1 MVFKPSRPSVGSTRK
16 KEGQNPR
23 AVNQIGTRPPGRWD
37 NARRSTAPAPQS
49 KPVTP
54 ASRLVAQV
62 RAVGG
67 IRARAEN
74 PGRRASSICDS
85 TPIAG
90 VCNVIICRVRTRARL
105 LPVGGRLPPHG
116 PSRQPPARVG
126 RRRAPKSA
134 GTRDN
139 AIGSPYQPGQPKLLM
154 RACSAARRD
163 QRGDRRTPHRWH
175 GSPDGS
181 RALSWPAA
189 SLPAH
194 RHRTRKNREGSCHDQ
209 ERAR

>member
-16 KEGQNPR
+16 EEGQNPR
-23 AVNQIGTRPPGRWD
+23 AVNQIGTRPPGRWND
-37 NARRSTAPAPQS
+37 ARRSTAPAPQS

-74 PGRRASSICDS
+74 PGRRASSVCDS

-105 LPVGGRLPPHG
+105 LPVGGRYRPIAQAD
-116 PSRQPPARVG
+116 SPPARVG

-139 AIGSPYQPGQPKLLM
+139 V
-154 RACSAARRD
+154 
-163 QRGDRRTPHRWH
+163 W
-175 GSPDGS
+175 
-181 RALSWPAA
+181 AA
-189 SLPAH
+189 STSPVSPSSHARLLSCATRSTWRSSHTTPLAWFSRRLACAVPAG
-194 RHRTRKNREGSCHDQ
+194 R
-209 ERAR
+209 

>member
-16 KEGQNPR
+16 EEGQNPR
-23 AVNQIGTRPPGRWD
+23 AVNQIGTRPPGRWGD
-37 NARRSTAPAPQS
+37 ARRSTAPAPQS

-54 ASRLVAQV
+54 ASRLVARV

-90 VCNVIICRVRTRARL
+90 VCNGIICRVRTRARL

-116 PSRQPPARVG
+116 PSRQPPVRVG

-139 AIGSPYQPGQPKLLM
+139 VWGSLYQSGQPKLSCAPAQL
-154 RACSAARRD
+154 RYEINVAI
-163 QRGDRRTPHRWH
+163 TPHRWH

-181 RALSWPAA
+181 RVLSRPAT
-189 SLPAH
+189 SLPGH
-194 RHRTRKNREGSCHDQ
+194 RHRTSKNREWSCHDR
-209 ERAR
+209 EPAR

>member
-1 MVFKPSRPSVGSTRK
+1 MVFKPSRPSVGSARK
-16 KEGQNPR
+16 EEGQNPR

-74 PGRRASSICDS
+74 PGRRASSVCDS

-90 VCNVIICRVRTRARL
+90 VCNVITVACARETRSRSRCGTTLERDRGRPKLQRRRIQRNRRAELAGFYNSVLRTRGTRPGSWRSEACCARL
-105 LPVGGRLPPHG
+105 SGSP
-116 PSRQPPARVG
+116 
-126 RRRAPKSA
+126 RAP
-134 GTRDN
+134 
-139 AIGSPYQPGQPKLLM
+139 
-154 RACSAARRD
+154 RR
-163 QRGDRRTPHRWH
+163 
-175 GSPDGS
+175 
-181 RALSWPAA
+181 
-189 SLPAH
+189 
-194 RHRTRKNREGSCHDQ
+194 
-209 ERAR
+209 